1 MVDLTMARLQEF
13 MIVLYA
19 LGLVFYLIDYFKKQ
33 KAVQRIAFWLIVAV
47 WVTQTAIL
55 TLYIV
60 EMKRFPVL
68 SLVEGIYFYV
78 WLLVTLSIVFQL
90 IYKVN
95 FMVFFMNII
104 GFVFLMIHVFS
115 NLKYTASTVG
125 DSLVSEVLFIHIT
138 TAILSYAVFAL
149 AFVFGVLYLIVY
161 KVLKKKKFTKQF
173 SSLPNLHQTMMG
185 MKMSIY
191 TGIPILFV
199 SLIFGVQWAYV
210 ALTDWSIF
218 DVKIMGSFAVLLFY
232 TGVIYFH
239 YKGKL
244 QSLEFA
250 WMSIF
255 AFLFTVVNFFLGSTL
270 SQFHLWI

>member
-13 MIVLYA
+13 MIVIYA

-33 KAVQRIAFWLIVAV
+33 KVLQQIAFWLIVTV
-47 WVTQTAIL
+47 WVTQSAIL
-55 TLYIV
+55 LLYII
-60 EMKRFPVL
+60 EMNRFPVL

-95 FMVFFMNII
+95 FMVFFTNII
-104 GFVFLMIHVFS
+104 GFTFLMIHVFS
-115 NLKYTASTVG
+115 NLKYSESTVG
-125 DSLVSEVLFIHIT
+125 ESLISEVLFIHIT

-149 AFVFGVLYLIVY
+149 AFVFAILYLIVY
-161 KVLKKKKFTKQF
+161 KVLKKKKWSKQF

-199 SLIFGVQWAYV
+199 SLLFGVQWAYV
-210 ALTDWSIF
+210 ALADWSIW
-218 DVKIMGSFAVLLFY
+218 DVKIMGSFAVLLVY

-239 YKGKL
+239 HKGKL
-244 QSLEFA
+244 QSMEFA
-250 WMSIF
+250 WMTVL

>member
-1 MVDLTMARLQEF
+1 MVDLTMARLQEL

-19 LGLVFYLIDYFKKQ
+19 LSLVFYLIDYLKKI
-33 KAVQRIAFWLIVAV
+33 KIMQRIAFWLIVTV

-55 TLYIV
+55 SLYII

-95 FMVFFMNII
+95 FMVFFTNII

-115 NLKYTASTVG
+115 NLKYNASAVG
-125 DSLVSEVLFIHIT
+125 DSLISEVLFVHIT

-149 AFVFGVLYLIVY
+149 AFVFAVLYLIVY
-161 KVLKKKKFTKQF
+161 KVLKSKKFTKRF
-173 SSLPNLHQTMMG
+173 SSLPNLHQTLTG

-199 SLIFGVQWAYV
+199 SLLFGVQWAYV
-210 ALTDWSIF
+210 ALADWSVF
-218 DVKIMGSFAVLLFY
+218 DVKIMGSFAVLL
-232 TGVIYFH
+232 IYSSVVYFS

-244 QSLEFA
+244 QSIELA
-250 WMSIF
+250 WMTIF
-255 AFLFTVVNFFLGSTL
+255 AFLLTVINFFLGSTL
-270 SQFHLWI
+270 SQFHFWV

>member
-104 GFVFLMIHVFS
+104 GFIFLMIHVFS

-149 AFVFGVLYLIVY
+149 AFVFALLYLIVY

-210 ALTDWSIF
+210 ALTDWSVF
-218 DVKIMGSFAVLLFY
+218 DMKIMGSFAVLLFY
-232 TGVIYFH
+232 TGVIFFH

-244 QSLEFA
+244 QPLEFA

>member
-33 KAVQRIAFWLIVAV
+33 KTLQQIAFWLIVTV

-55 TLYIV
+55 LLYII

-95 FMVFFMNII
+95 FMVFFTNII
-104 GFVFLMIHVFS
+104 GFIFLMIHVFS

-125 DSLVSEVLFIHIT
+125 DSLISEVLFIHIT

-149 AFVFGVLYLIVY
+149 AFVFAVLYLIVY
-161 KVLKKKKFTKQF
+161 KVLKKKKWSKQF
-173 SSLPNLHQTMMG
+173 SNLPNLHQTMMG

-210 ALTDWSIF
+210 ALVDWSIW
-218 DVKIMGSFAVLLFY
+218 DVKIMGSFAVLLIY
-232 TGVIYFH
+232 TGVMYFQH
-239 YKGKL
+239 KGKL
-244 QSLEFA
+244 QSMEFA
-250 WMSIF
+250 WMTVF
-255 AFLFTVVNFFLGSTL
+255 AFLLTVVNFFLGSTL
-270 SQFHLWI
+270 SEFHLWI

>member
-1 MVDLTMARLQEF
+1 MVELTMARLQEF

-19 LGLVFYLIDYFKKQ
+19 LGLVFYLLDYFNKQ
-33 KAVQRIAFWLIVAV
+33 KALQRVAFWLIVTV
-47 WVTQTAIL
+47 WITQTTIL
-55 TLYIV
+55 SLYIV

-90 IYKVN
+90 IYQVN
-95 FMVFFMNII
+95 FMVFFTNII
-104 GFVFLMIHVFS
+104 GFGFLMIHVFS
-115 NLKYTASTVG
+115 NLKYSVSTVG
-125 DSLVSEVLFIHIT
+125 DALISEVLFVHIT

-149 AFVFGVLYLIVY
+149 AFVFAVLYVIVY
-161 KVLKKKKFTKQF
+161 KVLKKKKWTKQF
-173 SSLPNLHQTMMG
+173 SSLPNLHQTMTG

-199 SLIFGVQWAYV
+199 SLLFGIQWAYV
-210 ALTDWSIF
+210 ALEQLSVW
-218 DVKIMGSFAVLLFY
+218 DVKILGSFAVLL
-232 TGVIYFH
+232 IYSSVVYFN

-244 QSLEFA
+244 QSMEFA
-250 WMSIF
+250 WMTIF
-255 AFLFTVVNFFLGSTL
+255 AFLLTVVNFFLGSTL